1 VPGNTIHKP
10 VRILADL
17 NETFQAAMCYVIL
30 SRIVC
35 IGQLLLLAFNP
46 SKIYCNEEAKAEA
59 LSIKGRALN
68 LQFNRWNQN
77 QCNTFKISSLN
88 AQSLSKH
95 FADLKDDQFL
105 QQSDILCVNETW
117 LLSDLDK
124 DLEGYTS
131 YYLNKRSKGIA
142 LFTKIVPQNVYKLH
156 TETMSL
162 IVAQYKL
169 FDLLSVYRYSESTQ
183 IEEFTRQ
190 VLDNVDLTK
199 TTIILG
205 DINIDLFKHENN
217 TFSREMK
224 NLGFVQ
230 LVKQATH
237 LSGGLLDHIY
247 IYIPLGGHCELFKI
261 HPLYYSDHDAVCCI
275 LEFPC

>member
-1 VPGNTIHKP
+1 
-10 VRILADL
+10 
-17 NETFQAAMCYVIL
+17 MCYVIL

-35 IGQLLLLAFNP
+35 IGQLLLLIFNP

-59 LSIKGRALN
+59 LSIKKRALN
-68 LQFNRWNQN
+68 LQFNKWNQS

-95 FADLKDDQFL
+95 FQDLQDDHFL

-117 LLSDLDK
+117 LMSDLNTG
-124 DLEGYTS
+124 LQGYTG
-131 YYLNKRSKGIA
+131 YYLNKRSKGSA
-142 LFTKIVPQNVYKLH
+142 LFTKIVPQNVYKH
-156 TETMSL
+156 HNETMSL

-169 FDLLSVYRYSESTQ
+169 FDVLSVYRYSESTQ
-183 IEEFTRQ
+183 MEEFTNQ
-190 VLDNVDLTK
+190 VVDNVDLKK

-217 TFSREMK
+217 VFSRGLK

-247 IYIPLGGHCELFKI
+247 IYIPLDGCCQLFKV

-275 LEFPC
+275 LEFPI